1 MRWEPTVLVEVYM
14 KKIVALVGIAA
25 AVYGAKKLFLDKD
38 EQAAESFGVTEYNS
52 NGYTAPQSQEERA
65 A

>member
-1 MRWEPTVLVEVYM
+1 M
-14 KKIVALVGIAA
+14 KKIIALVGIAA
-25 AVYGAKKLFLDKD
+25 AVFGAKKLFFDKE
-38 EQAAESFGVTEYNS
+38 EQAAESFGGTEYNS